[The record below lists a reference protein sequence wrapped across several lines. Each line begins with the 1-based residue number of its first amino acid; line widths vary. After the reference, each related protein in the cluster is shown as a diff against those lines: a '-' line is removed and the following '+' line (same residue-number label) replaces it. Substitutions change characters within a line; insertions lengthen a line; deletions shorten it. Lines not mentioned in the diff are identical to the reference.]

1 MKKSN
6 GELDQKFYHQIPSY
20 NEFDFKNYMNEEQ
33 YQSALNDVIIK
44 VKSISTFTIIKILY
58 NYCEELPSTIS
69 KKKMNK
75 LFY

>member
-1 MKKSN
+1 
-6 GELDQKFYHQIPSY
+6 
-20 NEFDFKNYMNEEQ
+20 MNEEQ